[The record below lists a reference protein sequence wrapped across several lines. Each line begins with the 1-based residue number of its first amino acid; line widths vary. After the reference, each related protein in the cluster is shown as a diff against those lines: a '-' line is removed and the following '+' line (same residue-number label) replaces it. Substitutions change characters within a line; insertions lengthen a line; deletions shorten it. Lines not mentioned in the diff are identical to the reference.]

1 MKRIALPLLV
11 ALMALTGVFFAQAE
25 SVEITLSD
33 NLDGILNSY
42 CLDIAGGNQNVDPAN
57 GLQAHTCYSYRGELG
72 SDQVFDTEQFEN
84 NVLYM
89 SEYDV
94 CVELASLEA
103 GSEVGLATCDSE
115 NELQSL
121 VFTEDGKISPVSAPE
136 MCFTAAEASRMGRGS
151 QHQIKDLTLEACSEE
166 LVAYQQWGARM
177 DLENTY
183 ESESA
188 DSEEESSEETTD

>member
-1 MKRIALPLLV
+1 MKQFTPTLFITLIALSCL
-11 ALMALTGVFFAQAE
+11 FFAQAE

-84 NVLYM
+84 NLLYM

-115 NELQSL
+115 NELQSI
-121 VFTEDGKISPVSAPE
+121 VFTEEGKISPVSAPE

-151 QHQIKDLTLEACSEE
+151 QHQIKDLTLEACSDE
-166 LVAYQQWGARM
+166 LLAFQQWGARM
-177 DLENTY
+177 DLETPY
-183 ESESA
+183 EEA
-188 DSEEESSEETTD
+188 VSEEESSEENTSE

>member
-1 MKRIALPLLV
+1 MKQFTQTLFIT
-11 ALMALTGVFFAQAE
+11 LMALSCLFLAQAE

-84 NVLYM
+84 NLLYM

-115 NELQSL
+115 NELQSI
-121 VFTEDGKISPVSAPE
+121 VFTEEGKISPVSAPE

-151 QHQIKDLTLEACSEE
+151 QHQIKDLTLEACSDE
-166 LVAYQQWGARM
+166 LLAFQQWGARI
-177 DLENTY
+177 DLETTY
-183 ESESA
+183 EEA
-188 DSEEESSEETTD
+188 VSEEESSEENTSE